1 MLLMMS
7 IRYGNSFSFFLFDCC
22 FPILTY
28 FQSPIGGWPKNRRY
42 KEIGRIG
49 KVSILETVEPYSL
62 ALFTRVL
69 GLSYQDA
76 QDHME
81 RARADLMNT
90 SHHLYVR
97 FHFVYG
103 QRPFD
108 DSATDFEAS

>member
-1 MLLMMS
+1 MLLMIF
-7 IRYGNSFSFFLFDCC
+7 IRYGPLFFPRVLFR
-22 FPILTY
+22 ILTC
-28 FQSPIGGWPKNRRY
+28 FQSPVGGWAKNRRY

-49 KVSILETVEPYSL
+49 KVSIMETIEPYSL

-76 QDHME
+76 QEHME
-81 RARADLMNT
+81 RARAELMSG

-108 DSATDFEAS
+108 DEPTHPEAP

>member
-1 MLLMMS
+1 M
-7 IRYGNSFSFFLFDCC
+7 
-22 FPILTY
+22 
-28 FQSPIGGWPKNRRY
+28 
-42 KEIGRIG
+42 
-49 KVSILETVEPYSL
+49 ETIEPYSL

-76 QDHME
+76 QEHME
-81 RARADLMNT
+81 NARAELMSN

-108 DSATDFEAS
+108 DASTDSEAS

>member
-1 MLLMMS
+1 MLSLS
-7 IRYGNSFSFFLFDCC
+7 LSLRLLFTHLD
-22 FPILTY
+22 LHAY
-28 FQSPIGGWPKNRRY
+28 FQSPIGGWAKNRRY

-49 KVSILETVEPYSL
+49 KVSIMETIEPYSL

-69 GLSYQDA
+69 GLSYQGA
-76 QDHME
+76 QEHME
-81 RARADLMNT
+81 NARAELMSH

-108 DSATDFEAS
+108 DSSTDSEAS